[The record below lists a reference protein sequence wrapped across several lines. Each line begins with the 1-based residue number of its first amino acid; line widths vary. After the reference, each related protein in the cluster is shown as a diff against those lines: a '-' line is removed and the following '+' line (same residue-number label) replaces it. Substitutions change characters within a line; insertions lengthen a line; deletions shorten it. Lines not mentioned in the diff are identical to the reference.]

1 MPDDRTRMSTTPHEE
16 RQDEFIDLTASEEL
30 ADLPFAGGRVIAWRS
45 AWQLPVAFVSIVLIA
60 VGLWTIKQGIVL
72 PDSDALLSV
81 GEQRVVARSL
91 ADVAWQ
97 GEDRPRNVADSVDL
111 VAGFVPQP
119 DPSQMPLM

>member
-72 PDSDALLSV
+72 PDKLQYALLRHFPCVRRRRRTLS
-81 GEQRVVARSL
+81 RSRK
-91 ADVAWQ
+91 WRRQ
-97 GEDRPRNVADSVDL
+97 
-111 VAGFVPQP
+111 
-119 DPSQMPLM
+119 